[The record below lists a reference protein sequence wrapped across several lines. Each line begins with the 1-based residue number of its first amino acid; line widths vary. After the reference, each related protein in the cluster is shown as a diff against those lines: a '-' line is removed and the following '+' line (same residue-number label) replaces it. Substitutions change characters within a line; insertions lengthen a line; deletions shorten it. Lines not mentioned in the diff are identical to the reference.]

1 MAYTVQIAPAAER
14 QLAKLDRPIR
24 ARLAEAID
32 KLAANPR
39 PAGVKKLVGEEN
51 AWRIR
56 VGDYRIVYEI
66 HDRRLVVLIIGI
78 GHRGDVYR

>member
-1 MAYTVQIAPAAER
+1 MAYTVQITPAAER
-14 QLAKLDRPIR
+14 QLAKLDRRIR
-24 ARLAEAID
+24 ARLMEAID
-32 KLAANPR
+32 NLAANPR
-39 PAGVKKLVGEEN
+39 PAGVKKLVGEQN

-66 HDRRLVVLIIGI
+66 HDRRLLVLIIGL